1 MLKRTKLCTS
11 LMIAFGS
18 GIAVPAMAQQTFERV
33 EITGSSI
40 KRVDAETA
48 LPVTV
53 IKVEDLTKQGVTN
66 AEQAVQRISAN
77 QSNFGQSQAIG
88 ATTGGK
94 AEADLRGLGGPTGA
108 NGNKT
113 LVLLNGRR
121 LVNHSFDAA
130 AVDLNAIPLNA
141 IDRIEVLRDGASA
154 IYGTDAIGGVI
165 NFVLKRDYQGF
176 EMSAQTQLPQH
187 SGGGQTQRVNATL
200 GWGSLATNGFN
211 FMGSFD
217 YRNQHVLEA
226 AQRSFSKT
234 GIIRGDIT
242 GGTSGTS
249 FPGDLNGF
257 EPTLPNC
264 NPPASVP
271 NPAGTS
277 CRYDF
282 SHDVDIIPQNQQAT
296 TLVKGSFAI
305 TPDHVASVEYLHAK
319 NLATSRV
326 APAPT
331 SHLMPASSPFF
342 PVGAPLTTGGIPD
355 LDNPDGPN
363 IPGGVV
369 NWRQVPAGKRT
380 SGDDTTTTRLLA
392 ELAGNFAGGW
402 DYKTGFGTSRN
413 TSVASVSKGYVN
425 DDLMQAGVFAGLINP
440 FGAQTAAGQAAID
453 AAQVSEPTLI
463 GKAHVDFIDFK
474 VSKELWQMKG
484 GAAGFAFGAEAR
496 KEKSNFEATDITATL
511 GSLGID
517 SESDT
522 SGKRKIYAAFAEL
535 NLPILKE
542 LEVNIA
548 ARYDK
553 YSDFGDTFNPKIGI
567 RYQPT
572 SSLVLRGSAN
582 TGFRAPTLYEIHQPA
597 SLTFTSDN
605 YNDPLL
611 CPGGVAVPGA
621 SAGVVCDQQVLL
633 RQSGP
638 ASIGLP
644 ADSLKP
650 EKSVSFNF
658 GLVFEPIKNTSFG
671 IDYWNIEVKNL
682 INPLPEQA
690 IFADPAKNASRF
702 VRCSQIPAGPGAG
715 QDRSDIDTCL
725 NFPSFDPIAYVDN
738 PVENLGKL
746 KTSGIDLSANWR
758 SSPSS
763 AGVFGVDFQG
773 TYVLEY
779 KYQREKGGEFI
790 NAKGKYTDNAPVF
803 KWQHYLSANWSLGA
817 WSAVFAQRYKTGYT
831 DQDGVNKVK
840 DYWIHDLSASYA
852 ATKDMLLTVG
862 VSNVF
867 DKDPPLTGQNT
878 TFQRGYDPRF
888 TDPIGRSFLLRA
900 SYKFF

>member
-18 GIAVPAMAQQTFERV
+18 GIAVSAMAQQTMERV

-40 KRVDAETA
+40 RRVDAETA

-53 IKVEDLTKQGVTN
+53 IKVDDLTKQGVTN
-66 AEQAVQRISAN
+66 AEQAMQRIAAN
-77 QSNFGQSQAIG
+77 QSNFGVSQSIG
-88 ATTGGK
+88 ATTGAK

-121 LVNHSFDAA
+121 IVNHSFDAA
-130 AVDLNAIPLNA
+130 AVDLNSIPLNA

-165 NFVLKRDYQGF
+165 NFILKRDYQGF

-187 SGGGQTQRVNATL
+187 AGGGQTSRVNATA

-211 FMGSFD
+211 IMGSFD

-226 AQRSFSKT
+226 AQRDFAKT
-234 GIIRGDIT
+234 GVIRGAVVS
-242 GGTSGTS
+242 GTSGTS

-264 NPPASVP
+264 NPPASIP
-271 NPAGTS
+271 NTAGTS

-305 TPDHVASVEYLHAK
+305 TPDHIASIEYLFAK

-331 SHLMPASSPFF
+331 SDLMPVSSPFF
-342 PVGAPLTTGGIPD
+342 PAGATPTTGGIPD
-355 LDNPDGPN
+355 LNNPAGPN
-363 IPGGVV
+363 VPGGVV

-380 SGDDTTTTRLLA
+380 SGDNTTTDRLLG
-392 ELAGNFAGGW
+392 ELAGSFAGGW
-402 DYKTGFGTSRN
+402 DYKTGLGTSSN
-413 TSVASVSKGYVN
+413 NSTASVSKGYVN
-425 DDLMQAGVFAGLINP
+425 DDLIQTGIFNGLINP

-453 AAQVSEPTLI
+453 AAQVNAPTLI
-463 GKAHVDFIDFK
+463 GKARVDFIDFK
-474 VSKELWQMKG
+474 VSKELMQMDG
-484 GAAGFAFGAEAR
+484 GAMGLAFGAEAR
-496 KEKSNFEATDITATL
+496 HEKSNFVATDITATL

-517 SESDT
+517 PDSDT
-522 SGKRKIYAAFAEL
+522 SGSRKVYAAFVEL
-535 NLPILKE
+535 NMPVLKN
-542 LEVNIA
+542 LEINLA
-548 ARYDK
+548 GRYDK

-572 SSLVLRGSAN
+572 PQLVLRGSAN

-597 SLTFTSDN
+597 SLTFTSDS
-605 YNDPLL
+605 YDDPLL

-621 SAGVVCDQQVLL
+621 SAGVVCGQQVLL
-633 RQSGP
+633 RQAGP
-638 ASIGLP
+638 ASLGLP
-644 ADSLKP
+644 ASTLKP
-650 EKSVSFNF
+650 EKSKSFNL
-658 GLVFEPIKNTSFG
+658 GLVFEPIKNTSLG
-671 IDYWNIEVKNL
+671 IDFWSIEVKNL

-690 IFADPAKNASRF
+690 IFGDPAKYAGRF
-702 VRCSQIPAGPGAG
+702 VRCSQLGASGAG
-715 QDRSDIDTCL
+715 INRDDIDTCL
-725 NFPSFDPIAYVDN
+725 NYPNFDPIAFVDN
-738 PVENLGKL
+738 PTENLGKL
-746 KTSGIDLSANWR
+746 KTNGIDLSASWR
-758 SSPSS
+758 SGATDS
-763 AGVFGVDFQG
+763 GMWGIGIEG
-773 TYVLEY
+773 TYVNEY
-779 KYQREKGGEFI
+779 KYQREKDGVYI
-790 NAKGKYTDNAPVF
+790 NAKGRYSDNAPIF
-803 KWQHYLSANWSLGA
+803 KWQHVITATWAMGP
-817 WSAVFAQRYKTGYT
+817 WSAMFDQRYKTGYT

-840 DYWIHDLSASYA
+840 DYWVHDLSVSYA

-862 VSNVF
+862 VNNVF
-867 DKDPPLTGQNT
+867 DQDPPLTGQVT

>member
-18 GIAVPAMAQQTFERV
+18 GIAVSAMAQQTMERV

-40 KRVDAETA
+40 RRVDAETA

-53 IKVEDLTKQGVTN
+53 IKVDDLTKQGVTN
-66 AEQAVQRISAN
+66 AEQAMQRIAAN
-77 QSNFGQSQAIG
+77 QSNFGVSQSIG
-88 ATTGGK
+88 ATTGAK

-121 LVNHSFDAA
+121 IVNHSFDAA
-130 AVDLNAIPLNA
+130 AVDLNSIPLNA

-165 NFVLKRDYQGF
+165 NFILKRDYQGF

-187 SGGGQTQRVNATL
+187 AGGGQTSRLNATA

-211 FMGSFD
+211 IMGSFD

-226 AQRSFSKT
+226 AQRDFAKT
-234 GIIRGDIT
+234 GVIRGAVVS
-242 GGTSGTS
+242 GTSGTS

-257 EPTLPNC
+257 EPSLPSC
-264 NPPASVP
+264 NPPASIP

-305 TPDHVASVEYLHAK
+305 TPDHIGSIEYLFAK

-331 SHLMPASSPFF
+331 SDLMPVSSPFF
-342 PVGAPLTTGGIPD
+342 PAGATPTTGGIPD
-355 LDNPDGPN
+355 LNNPAGPN
-363 IPGGVV
+363 VPGGVV

-380 SGDDTTTTRLLA
+380 SGDNTTTDRLLG
-392 ELAGNFAGGW
+392 ELAGSFAGGW
-402 DYKTGFGTSRN
+402 DYKTGLGTSSN
-413 TSVASVSKGYVN
+413 NSTASVSKGYVN
-425 DDLMQAGVFAGLINP
+425 DDLIQTGIFNGLINP

-453 AAQVSEPTLI
+453 AAQVNAPTLI
-463 GKAHVDFIDFK
+463 GKARVDFIDFK
-474 VSKELWQMKG
+474 VSKELMQMDG
-484 GAAGFAFGAEAR
+484 GAMGLAFGAEAR
-496 KEKSNFEATDITATL
+496 HEKSNFVATDITATL

-517 SESDT
+517 PDSDT
-522 SGKRKIYAAFAEL
+522 SGSRKVYAAFVEL
-535 NLPILKE
+535 NMPVLKN
-542 LEVNIA
+542 LEINLA
-548 ARYDK
+548 GRYDK

-572 SSLVLRGSAN
+572 PQLVLRGSAN

-597 SLTFTSDN
+597 SLTFTSDS
-605 YNDPLL
+605 YDDPLL

-621 SAGVVCDQQVLL
+621 SAGVVCGQQVLL
-633 RQSGP
+633 RQAGP
-638 ASIGLP
+638 ASLGLP
-644 ADSLKP
+644 ADTLKP
-650 EKSVSFNF
+650 EKSKSFNL
-658 GLVFEPIKNTSFG
+658 GLVFEPIKNTSLG
-671 IDYWNIEVKNL
+671 IDFWSIEVKNL

-690 IFADPAKNASRF
+690 IFGDPAKYSSRF
-702 VRCSQIPAGPGAG
+702 VRCSQLGASGAG
-715 QDRSDIDTCL
+715 INRDDIDTCL
-725 NFPSFDPIAYVDN
+725 NYPNFDPIAFVDN
-738 PVENLGKL
+738 PTENLGKL
-746 KTSGIDLSANWR
+746 KTNGIDLSASWR
-758 SSPSS
+758 SGATDS
-763 AGVFGVDFQG
+763 GMWGIGIEG
-773 TYVLEY
+773 TYVNEY
-779 KYQREKGGEFI
+779 KYQREKDGVWI
-790 NAKGKYTDNAPVF
+790 DAKGKYSDNAPIF
-803 KWQHYLSANWSLGA
+803 KWQHVITATWAMGP
-817 WSAVFAQRYKTGYT
+817 WSAMFDQRYKTGYT

-840 DYWIHDLSASYA
+840 DYWVHDLSVSYA

-862 VSNVF
+862 VNNVF
-867 DKDPPLTGQNT
+867 DQDPPLTGQVT

>member
-18 GIAVPAMAQQTFERV
+18 GIAVSAMAQQTMERV

-40 KRVDAETA
+40 RRVDAETA

-53 IKVEDLTKQGVTN
+53 IKVDDLTKQGVTN
-66 AEQAVQRISAN
+66 AEQAMQRIAAN
-77 QSNFGQSQAIG
+77 QSNFGVSQSIG
-88 ATTGGK
+88 ATTGAK

-121 LVNHSFDAA
+121 IVNHSFDAA
-130 AVDLNAIPLNA
+130 AVDLNSIPLNA

-165 NFVLKRDYQGF
+165 NFILKRDYQGF

-187 SGGGQTQRVNATL
+187 AGGGQTSRLNATA

-211 FMGSFD
+211 IMGSFD

-226 AQRSFSKT
+226 AQRDFAKT
-234 GIIRGDIT
+234 GVIRGAVVS
-242 GGTSGTS
+242 GTSGTS

-257 EPTLPNC
+257 EPSLPTC
-264 NPPASVP
+264 NPPASIP

-305 TPDHVASVEYLHAK
+305 TPDHIGSIEYLFAK

-331 SHLMPASSPFF
+331 SDLMPVSSPFF
-342 PVGAPLTTGGIPD
+342 PAGATPTTGGIPD
-355 LDNPDGPN
+355 LNNPAGPN
-363 IPGGVV
+363 VPGGVV

-380 SGDDTTTTRLLA
+380 SGDNTTTDRLLG
-392 ELAGNFAGGW
+392 ELAGSFAGGW
-402 DYKTGFGTSRN
+402 DYKTGLGTSSN
-413 TSVASVSKGYVN
+413 NSTASVSKGYVN
-425 DDLMQAGVFAGLINP
+425 DDLIQTGIFNGLINP

-453 AAQVSEPTLI
+453 AAQVNAPTLI
-463 GKAHVDFIDFK
+463 GKARVDFIDFK
-474 VSKELWQMKG
+474 VSKELMQMDG
-484 GAAGFAFGAEAR
+484 GAMGLAFGAEAR
-496 KEKSNFEATDITATL
+496 HEKSNFVATDITATL

-517 SESDT
+517 PDSDT
-522 SGKRKIYAAFAEL
+522 SGSRKVYAAFVEL
-535 NLPILKE
+535 NMPVLKN
-542 LEVNIA
+542 LEINLA
-548 ARYDK
+548 GRYDK

-572 SSLVLRGSAN
+572 PQLVLRGSAN

-597 SLTFTSDN
+597 SLTFTSDS
-605 YNDPLL
+605 YDDPLL

-621 SAGVVCDQQVLL
+621 SAGVVCGQQVLL
-633 RQSGP
+633 RQAGP

-644 ADSLKP
+644 ADTLKP
-650 EKSVSFNF
+650 EKSKSFNL
-658 GLVFEPIKNTSFG
+658 GLVFEPIKNTSLGLDF
-671 IDYWNIEVKNL
+671 WSIEVKNL

-690 IFADPAKNASRF
+690 IFGDPAKYASRF
-702 VRCSQIPAGPGAG
+702 VRCSQLGASGAG
-715 QDRSDIDTCL
+715 INRDDVDACL
-725 NFPSFDPIAYVDN
+725 NFPAFDPIAFVDN
-738 PVENLGKL
+738 PTENLGKL
-746 KTSGIDLSANWR
+746 KTNGIDISASWR
-758 SSPSS
+758 SGATDS
-763 AGVFGVDFQG
+763 GMWGIGIEG
-773 TYVLEY
+773 TYVNEY
-779 KYQREKGGEFI
+779 KYQREKDGVYI
-790 NAKGKYTDNAPVF
+790 DAKGKYADNAPIF
-803 KWQHYLSANWSLGA
+803 KWQHVITATWAMGP
-817 WSAVFAQRYKTGYT
+817 WSAMFDQRYKTGYT

-840 DYWIHDLSASYA
+840 DYWVHDLSVSYA

-862 VSNVF
+862 VNNVF
-867 DKDPPLTGQNT
+867 DQDPPLTGQVT